1 MKLKFIAKKLNS
13 AVSKLALSVVSVSA
27 LAATAADV
35 NTTCIFWIHQPKLPE
50 GAKKLR
56 KF

>member
-1 MKLKFIAKKLNS
+1 MKKKTKFYQWIAN
-13 AVSKLALSVVSVSA
+13 LALSV
-27 LAATAADV
+27 TKFNV
-35 NTTCIFWIHQPKLPE
+35 NTACIFYIHQPKLPE